1 MIEQWLEPVIQHRAE
16 EISECKLN
24 SESGHYQALLNIM
37 HKKHEM
43 NDAEFNYEI
52 ESIFI
57 AHTKSVVEHTYRLGV
72 VETLYFKRMS

>member
-1 MIEQWLEPVIQHRAE
+1 MIEQWLEPVIQHRSE
-16 EISECKLN
+16 EISECKLDPE
-24 SESGHYQALLNIM
+24 SEYYQALLNIM
-37 HKKHEM
+37 DKKKQM
-43 NDAEFNYEI
+43 NDAEFNFEI